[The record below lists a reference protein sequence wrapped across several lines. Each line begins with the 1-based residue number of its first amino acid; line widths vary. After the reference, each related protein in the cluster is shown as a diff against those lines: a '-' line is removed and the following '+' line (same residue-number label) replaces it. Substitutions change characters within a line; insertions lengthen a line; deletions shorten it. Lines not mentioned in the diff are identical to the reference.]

1 MSSEIL
7 NLMQRRQAIERG
19 LQQYF
24 NGTMLDR
31 ALAHWEQQY
40 SGKPAFVLNRFLSEI
55 CTNDDLRL
63 QRKEMLRQVLH
74 EISVVEKQERLKV
87 KTDKQVMAAET
98 NPETLDLFQVFHDF
112 VMGVLKGVSQPD
124 YLDFVA
130 EIQGKMKKNRLLAG
144 YWYIAGSEKQCLMQ
158 MPKEVYAVMITTL
171 YAIYCSFYG
180 PGKAD
185 QLYAQIKHEIKQHY
199 PAVDLSQLL

>member
-1 MSSEIL
+1 MAELSIEQKRLAVEKGLAQFLPDTVLQRVLQYWESEYGH
-7 NLMQRRQAIERG
+7 QP
-19 LQQYF
+19 
-24 NGTMLDR
+24 
-31 ALAHWEQQY
+31 
-40 SGKPAFVLNRFLSEI
+40 SFVLNRFLSEI
-55 CTNDDLRL
+55 CTSDDLRV

-87 KTDKQVMAAET
+87 KTDKPVMAAET
-98 NPETLDLFQVFHDF
+98 SPETLDLFQVFHDF

-124 YLDFVA
+124 YLDFVE
-130 EIQGKMKKNRLLAG
+130 EIQGKMKKHRLLAG

-158 MPKEVYAVMITTL
+158 MPKEAYAVMITTL

>member
-1 MSSEIL
+1 MAELSIEQKRRAVEKGLAQFLPDTVLQRVLQYWESEYGH
-7 NLMQRRQAIERG
+7 QP
-19 LQQYF
+19 
-24 NGTMLDR
+24 
-31 ALAHWEQQY
+31 
-40 SGKPAFVLNRFLSEI
+40 SFVLNRFLSEI

-98 NPETLDLFQVFHDF
+98 NPETLDLFQAFHDF

-144 YWYIAGSEKQCLMQ
+144 YWYIAGLEKQCLMQ

>member
-1 MSSEIL
+1 
-7 NLMQRRQAIERG
+7 
-19 LQQYF
+19 
-24 NGTMLDR
+24 
-31 ALAHWEQQY
+31 
-40 SGKPAFVLNRFLSEI
+40 
-55 CTNDDLRL
+55 
-63 QRKEMLRQVLH
+63 MLRQVLH

-98 NPETLDLFQVFHDF
+98 NPETLDLFQAFHDF

-124 YLDFVA
+124 YLDFVE
-130 EIQGKMKKNRLLAG
+130 EIQGKMKKHRLLAG

-158 MPKEVYAVMITTL
+158 MPKEAYAVMITTL

>member
-1 MSSEIL
+1 MAELSIEQKRRAVEKGLAQFLPDTVLQRVLQYWESEYGH
-7 NLMQRRQAIERG
+7 QP
-19 LQQYF
+19 
-24 NGTMLDR
+24 
-31 ALAHWEQQY
+31 
-40 SGKPAFVLNRFLSEI
+40 SFVLNRFLSEI

-124 YLDFVA
+124 YLDFVE
-130 EIQGKMKKNRLLAG
+130 EIQGKMKKHRLLAG
-144 YWYIAGSEKQCLMQ
+144 YWYIAGLEKQCLMQ

>member
-1 MSSEIL
+1 MAELSIEQKRLAVEKGLAQFFPDTVLQRVLQYWESEYGH
-7 NLMQRRQAIERG
+7 QP
-19 LQQYF
+19 
-24 NGTMLDR
+24 
-31 ALAHWEQQY
+31 
-40 SGKPAFVLNRFLSEI
+40 SFVLNRFLSEI
-55 CTNDDLRL
+55 CTSDDLRL

-87 KTDKQVMAAET
+87 KTDKPVMAAET
-98 NPETLDLFQVFHDF
+98 SPETLDLFQVFHDF

-124 YLDFVA
+124 YLDFVE
-130 EIQGKMKKNRLLAG
+130 EIQGKMKKHRLLAG

-158 MPKEVYAVMITTL
+158 MPKEAYAVMITTL